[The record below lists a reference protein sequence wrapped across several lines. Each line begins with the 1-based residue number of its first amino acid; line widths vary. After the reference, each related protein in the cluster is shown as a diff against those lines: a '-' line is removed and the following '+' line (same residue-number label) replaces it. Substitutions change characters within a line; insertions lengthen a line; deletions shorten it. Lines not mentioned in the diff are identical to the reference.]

1 MSFIESIWH
10 LRDLEKLEERQLK
23 ERQLEERQ
31 LEERQL
37 EEKLEK

>member
-10 LRDLEKLEERQLK
+10 LRDLEKQLEKQLE

-37 EEKLEK
+37 EER